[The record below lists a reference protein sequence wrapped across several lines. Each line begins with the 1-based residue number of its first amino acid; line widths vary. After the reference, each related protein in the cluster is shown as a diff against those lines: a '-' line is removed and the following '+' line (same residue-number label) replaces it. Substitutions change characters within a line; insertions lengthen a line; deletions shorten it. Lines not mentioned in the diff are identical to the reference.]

1 MPPGSH
7 NNEQFTSG
15 DSKGF
20 GKAQPGIGLDG
31 VLVSD
36 FGILET
42 IFVPRLSRMSWF
54 QFRLKVEGDEV

>member
-7 NNEQFTSG
+7 NNEHFTSG
-15 DSKGF
+15 NSKGF

-31 VLVSD
+31 VSVSD
-36 FGILET
+36 FGILGA
-42 IFVPRLSRMSWF
+42 IFVPRLSRKSWL